1 MPSPPRCICE
11 LAMQVKIAV
20 PASVANLGPGFD
32 ILALAL
38 QLQNDV
44 HAQEVGGDDLTVDPG
59 ADGPVELRDPRL
71 NLAARAYTVACD
83 RLGGDGAG
91 AHFRCHHPL

>member
-1 MPSPPRCICE
+1 MR
-11 LAMQVKIAV
+11 VRVAV

-44 HAQEVGGDDLTVDPG
+44 RAEQRTGDLSIDPG
-59 ADGPVELRDPRL
+59 PDAPGELARPEQ
-71 NLAARAYTVACD
+71 NLVTRAYAFACAE
-83 RLGGDGAG
+83 LGDHG
-91 AHFRCHHPL
+91 RRRPLHAA